1 MIYLFGKRI
10 TTLRKKAGLTQ
21 EELAK
26 KLNVTRSAL
35 SQYELGTR
43 EPNYDLLL
51 KIADFFEVTV
61 DYLIGRSDNPDYKI
75 IDDNKIESDPDLQIA
90 FHAASDFSEEAR
102 KQTIDFINYI
112 REKEKKSGRTFK
124 KNKDRNK

>member
-75 IDDNKIESDPDLQIA
+75 IDENKIESDPDLQIA
-90 FHAASDFSEEAR
+90 FNAATDFSEEAR

-124 KNKDRNK
+124 KK

>member
-124 KNKDRNK
+124 KK

>member
-1 MIYLFGKRI
+1 M
-10 TTLRKKAGLTQ
+10 RKKAGLTQ

>member
-21 EELAK
+21 VELAK

-90 FHAASDFSEEAR
+90 FNAATDFSEEAR

-124 KNKDRNK
+124 KK

>member
-90 FHAASDFSEEAR
+90 FNAATDFSEEAR

-124 KNKDRNK
+124 KK